1 MAEQG
6 AVKGRAAARKAE
18 ARATAAPSDPARAD
32 AARRDEARRDEAGRD
47 LDPVLVYGR
56 HPVLEALEAGESVEA
71 LWMAAGLEQRGILG
85 RIAGMAR
92 RAGVPVK
99 SLPRAALDRMAAQ
112 AGRGPAN
119 HQGVVMRLAGFDY
132 ADLDAILAEAMRRG
146 EEPFLLVLDEIQ
158 DVHNLGSLIR
168 TAEAAGVHGLLIP
181 ERRAV
186 GVTAAVRK
194 ASAGAVAHLP
204 VARLDL
210 VEALDLLKARGLSV
224 VGLDA
229 EGELGYAEA
238 SLGGPLAIVV
248 GSEGSGLRRVVARRC
263 DLRVAL
269 PMRGRVASLN
279 AAVAGS
285 ILLYEALR
293 QRAAAG

>member
-1 MAEQG
+1 MAEQE
-6 AVKGRAAARKAE
+6 AAKGREAAERKTADRKAE
-18 ARATAAPSDPARAD
+18 AQQDEAQQAD
-32 AARRDEARRDEAGRD
+32 ARKDEAQRDM
-47 LDPVLVYGR
+47 DPVLVYGR
-56 HPVLEALEAGESVEA
+56 HPVLEALEAGEQVEA
-71 LWMAAGLEQRGILG
+71 LWMVAGLEQRGILG

-99 SLPRAALDRMAAQ
+99 SMPRAALDRMAAQ

-119 HQGVVMRLAGFDY
+119 HQGVMMRLAGFDY
-132 ADLDAILAEAMRRG
+132 SDLDSILAEAMRRG
-146 EEPFLLVLDEIQ
+146 EDPFLLVLDEIQ

-210 VEALDLLKARGLSV
+210 VEALDALKARGLTV

-229 EGELGYAEA
+229 EGELGYTEA
-238 SLGGPLAIVV
+238 ALGGPLAIVV

-293 QRAAAG
+293 QRAPTG